1 MMIRF
6 SIDDSSVVEWNV
18 SIDSSDRLIS
28 IPGVISGLKVVGN
41 SCNELRE
48 LDLSRFENVKNV
60 EIGSNALK
68 NIKNLTMNGLNGLI
82 RFGVGSGSLNGVEI
96 VSIGSNS
103 LNSISSFN
111 FSLFSN
117 VRRIEIG
124 SRSMN
129 NATALILDGLNELGV
144 LNVGFESLIGV
155 ERVDIGSNSL
165 NSISSFNFS
174 LFSNVKVI
182 EIGHESMNQVVNVT
196 ANRLGMLQN
205 VRIDDDSLKNTRK

>member
-1 MMIRF
+1 MNRMAVSN
-6 SIDDSSVVEWNV
+6 SIVLTWTAVVDSSEVLLSLPSRVTG
-18 SIDSSDRLIS
+18 LI
-28 IPGVISGLKVVGN
+28 VNDN
-41 SCNELRE
+41 SCNDLID

-68 NIKNLTMNGLNGLI
+68 NIKNLTMNGLNELI

-96 VSIGSNS
+96 VSIGSNT
-103 LNSISSFN
+103 LNSISSF
-111 FSLFSN
+111 
-117 VRRIEIG
+117 
-124 SRSMN
+124 
-129 NATALILDGLNELGV
+129 D
-144 LNVGFESLIGV
+144 
-155 ERVDIGSNSL
+155 
-165 NSISSFNFS
+165 FS

>member
-1 MMIRF
+1 MNRMAVSN
-6 SIDDSSVVEWNV
+6 SIVLTWTAVVDSSEVLLSLPSRVTGLIV
-18 SIDSSDRLIS
+18 SD
-28 IPGVISGLKVVGN
+28 N
-41 SCNELRE
+41 SCNDLID

-117 VRRIEIG
+117 V
-124 SRSMN
+124 
-129 NATALILDGLNELGV
+129 
-144 LNVGFESLIGV
+144 
-155 ERVDIGSNSL
+155 
-165 NSISSFNFS
+165 
-174 LFSNVKVI
+174 KVI

-205 VRIDDDSLKNTRK
+205 VRIDDDSLKNTTK

>member
-1 MMIRF
+1 MNRMAVSN
-6 SIDDSSVVEWNV
+6 SIVLTWTAVVDSSEVLLSLPSRVTG
-18 SIDSSDRLIS
+18 LI
-28 IPGVISGLKVVGN
+28 VNDN
-41 SCNELRE
+41 SCNDLID

-96 VSIGSNS
+96 MSIGSNS

-117 VRRIEIG
+117 VRR
-124 SRSMN
+124 
-129 NATALILDGLNELGV
+129 
-144 LNVGFESLIGV
+144 
-155 ERVDIGSNSL
+155 
-165 NSISSFNFS
+165 
-174 LFSNVKVI
+174 I

-205 VRIDDDSLKNTRK
+205 VRIDDDSLKNTTK

>member
-1 MMIRF
+1 MNRVEV
-6 SIDDSSVVEWNV
+6 DDDVIMNWRPRVNSSSQLNRIPRNV
-18 SIDSSDRLIS
+18 IGLI
-28 IPGVISGLKVVGN
+28 VNDN
-41 SCNELRE
+41 SCNDLRE
-48 LDLSRFENVKNV
+48 LDLSRFEMLESI

-68 NIKNLTMNGLNGLI
+68 NVKNVSMNGLNELI

-129 NATALILDGLNELGV
+129 NASALILDGLNELDE
-144 LNVGFESLIGV
+144 LNVGFESMTGV

-165 NSISSFNFS
+165 NSISSFDFS

>member
-1 MMIRF
+1 MAVSN
-6 SIDDSSVVEWNV
+6 SIVLAWTAVVDSSEVLLSLPSRVTGLIV
-18 SIDSSDRLIS
+18 SD
-28 IPGVISGLKVVGN
+28 N
-41 SCNELRE
+41 SCNDLID

-68 NIKNLTMNGLNGLI
+68 NIKNLTMNGLNELI

-96 VSIGSNS
+96 VSIGSNT
-103 LNSISSFN
+103 LNSIPSF
-111 FSLFSN
+111 
-117 VRRIEIG
+117 
-124 SRSMN
+124 
-129 NATALILDGLNELGV
+129 D
-144 LNVGFESLIGV
+144 
-155 ERVDIGSNSL
+155 
-165 NSISSFNFS
+165 FS

>member
-1 MMIRF
+1 MIRF

-28 IPGVISGLKVVGN
+28 IPGVISGLIVSDN
-41 SCNELRE
+41 SCNDLID

-68 NIKNLTMNGLNGLI
+68 NVKNLTMNGLNGL
-82 RFGVGSGSLNGVEI
+82 
-96 VSIGSNS
+96 
-103 LNSISSFN
+103 
-111 FSLFSN
+111 
-117 VRRIEIG
+117 
-124 SRSMN
+124 
-129 NATALILDGLNELGV
+129 GV
-144 LNVGFESLIGV
+144 LNVGFESMIGV
-155 ERVDIGSNSL
+155 ERVDIGSKSL
-165 NSISSFNFS
+165 NSISSFDFS

>member
-1 MMIRF
+1 MNRMAVSN
-6 SIDDSSVVEWNV
+6 SIVLTWTAVVDSSEVLLSLPSVVTG
-18 SIDSSDRLIS
+18 LI
-28 IPGVISGLKVVGN
+28 VNDN
-41 SCNELRE
+41 SCNDLID

-68 NIKNLTMNGLNGLI
+68 NIKNLTMNGLNELI

-96 VSIGSNS
+96 VSIGSNT
-103 LNSISSFN
+103 LNSISSF
-111 FSLFSN
+111 
-117 VRRIEIG
+117 
-124 SRSMN
+124 
-129 NATALILDGLNELGV
+129 D
-144 LNVGFESLIGV
+144 
-155 ERVDIGSNSL
+155 
-165 NSISSFNFS
+165 FS

>member
-68 NIKNLTMNGLNGLI
+68 NIKNLTIN
-82 RFGVGSGSLNGVEI
+82 R
-96 VSIGSNS
+96 
-103 LNSISSFN
+103 
-111 FSLFSN
+111 
-117 VRRIEIG
+117 
-124 SRSMN
+124 
-129 NATALILDGLNELGV
+129 LNELKSLEIG
-144 LNVGFESLIGV
+144 NGGLIGV

-165 NSISSFNFS
+165 NSISSFDFS

>member
-1 MMIRF
+1 MNRMAVSN
-6 SIDDSSVVEWNV
+6 SIVLTWTAVVDSSEVLLSLPSRVTG
-18 SIDSSDRLIS
+18 LI
-28 IPGVISGLKVVGN
+28 VNDN
-41 SCNELRE
+41 SCNDLID

-117 VRRIEIG
+117 V
-124 SRSMN
+124 
-129 NATALILDGLNELGV
+129 
-144 LNVGFESLIGV
+144 
-155 ERVDIGSNSL
+155 
-165 NSISSFNFS
+165 
-174 LFSNVKVI
+174 KVI

>member
-1 MMIRF
+1 MNRMAVSN
-6 SIDDSSVVEWNV
+6 SIVLTWTAVVDSSEVLLSLPSRVTG
-18 SIDSSDRLIS
+18 LI
-28 IPGVISGLKVVGN
+28 VNDN
-41 SCNELRE
+41 SCNDLID

-68 NIKNLTMNGLNGLI
+68 NIKNLTMNGLNELI

-124 SRSMN
+124 
-129 NATALILDGLNELGV
+129 
-144 LNVGFESLIGV
+144 
-155 ERVDIGSNSL
+155 
-165 NSISSFNFS
+165 
-174 LFSNVKVI
+174 
-182 EIGHESMNQVVNVT
+182 HESMNQVVNVT

>member
-1 MMIRF
+1 MNRMAVSN
-6 SIDDSSVVEWNV
+6 SIVLTWTAVVDSSEVLLSLPSRVTGLIV
-18 SIDSSDRLIS
+18 SD
-28 IPGVISGLKVVGN
+28 N
-41 SCNELRE
+41 SCNDLID

-68 NIKNLTMNGLNGLI
+68 NVKNLTMNGLNELI

-96 VSIGSNS
+96 VSIGSNT
-103 LNSISSFN
+103 LNSISSF
-111 FSLFSN
+111 
-117 VRRIEIG
+117 
-124 SRSMN
+124 
-129 NATALILDGLNELGV
+129 D
-144 LNVGFESLIGV
+144 
-155 ERVDIGSNSL
+155 
-165 NSISSFNFS
+165 FS

>member
-1 MMIRF
+1 MNRVEV
-6 SIDDSSVVEWNV
+6 DDDVIMNWRPRVNSSSQLNRIPRNV
-18 SIDSSDRLIS
+18 IGLI
-28 IPGVISGLKVVGN
+28 VNDN
-41 SCNELRE
+41 SCNDLID

-68 NIKNLTMNGLNGLI
+68 NIKNLTMNGLNELI

-96 VSIGSNS
+96 MSIGSNS
-103 LNSISSFN
+103 LNSISSF
-111 FSLFSN
+111 
-117 VRRIEIG
+117 
-124 SRSMN
+124 
-129 NATALILDGLNELGV
+129 D
-144 LNVGFESLIGV
+144 
-155 ERVDIGSNSL
+155 
-165 NSISSFNFS
+165 FS

>member
-1 MMIRF
+1 MNRMAVSN
-6 SIDDSSVVEWNV
+6 SIVLTWTAVVDSSEVLLSLPSVVTG
-18 SIDSSDRLIS
+18 LI
-28 IPGVISGLKVVGN
+28 VNDN
-41 SCNELRE
+41 SCNDLID

-68 NIKNLTMNGLNGLI
+68 NIKNLTMNGLNELI

-96 VSIGSNS
+96 MS
-103 LNSISSFN
+103 
-111 FSLFSN
+111 
-117 VRRIEIG
+117 
-124 SRSMN
+124 
-129 NATALILDGLNELGV
+129 
-144 LNVGFESLIGV
+144 
-155 ERVDIGSNSL
+155 IGSNSL

>member
-1 MMIRF
+1 MAVSN
-6 SIDDSSVVEWNV
+6 SIVLTWTAVVDSSEVLLSLPSRVTG
-18 SIDSSDRLIS
+18 LI
-28 IPGVISGLKVVGN
+28 VNDN
-41 SCNELRE
+41 SCNDLID

-68 NIKNLTMNGLNGLI
+68 NIKNLTMNGLNELI

-96 VSIGSNS
+96 VSIGSNT

-129 NATALILDGLNELGV
+129 NATTVILDGLNDLESIVIGE
-144 LNVGFESLIGV
+144 ESL
-155 ERVDIGSNSL
+155 R
-165 NSISSFNFS
+165 
-174 LFSNVKVI
+174 
-182 EIGHESMNQVVNVT
+182 
-196 ANRLGMLQN
+196 N
-205 VRIDDDSLKNTRK
+205 VRE